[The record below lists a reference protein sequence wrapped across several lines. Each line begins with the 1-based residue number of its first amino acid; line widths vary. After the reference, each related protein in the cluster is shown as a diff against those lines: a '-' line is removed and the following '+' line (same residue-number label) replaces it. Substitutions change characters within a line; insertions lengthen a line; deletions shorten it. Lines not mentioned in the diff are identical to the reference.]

1 MLFEKD
7 FKPDSA
13 EIMVTS
19 TEIVG
24 SKHCNSSYVYI
35 PSFFSSDY
43 KAVIYPSRKATS
55 WIRESVF
62 QRTITFSVKENGP

>member
-1 MLFEKD
+1 MLFERG

-13 EIMVTS
+13 KVVVTS

-24 SKHCNSSYVYI
+24 SKDFNYCYVYT

-43 KAVIYPSRKATS
+43 KAVIYPSRKAMS
-55 WIRESVF
+55 GFRESVF
-62 QRTITFSVKENGP
+62 QRAITCTVNENGP